1 MTMGIN
7 GNTIGRPTMHL
18 TDAEKIERF
27 DKQQKIKAKHRAAY
41 RMISLHKEQ
50 ADQLDNAIDFIS
62 NELGIKLTKS
72 QGLKYLLA
80 QWSTK

>member
-1 MTMGIN
+1 
-7 GNTIGRPTMHL
+7 
-18 TDAEKIERF
+18 
-27 DKQQKIKAKHRAAY
+27 
-41 RMISLHKEQ
+41 MISLHKEQ